1 MNGKNVS
8 TDPQRIFP
16 STGTGTTDSGTY
28 MIGSFLFTTGRPG
41 AVAVCLA
48 ALLVAAPDAVRAQE
62 TAAGGSLLLRGAVDD
77 LSEGDTAM
85 VTDARS
91 RQGLR
96 DALPRPTQQPAMER
110 VPRPE
115 TLPFSVAA
123 EMEMLRQEAEAVAA
137 PMPDPLTRD
146 PLETKGMRV
155 GAFTLRPSLE
165 VDGVY
170 SDNVN
175 QTEANHVSAFGLRV
189 APSLR
194 LRSNWVRHEL
204 NVTANGEF
212 ITWDNGGGKDATLS
226 ADARL
231 RVDVR
236 RTTQV
241 VAEASY
247 GLGEEDTTTKRL
259 QHDLLLK
266 GTLAHELGRVR
277 VELSA
282 GAGRTFYTAPLSGGS
297 SGSDDDYTVPE
308 VSLRI
313 SKQSGSILR
322 PYLELGA
329 DMRIHDRKRDDAGL
343 ERDSRGAYLEAGIG
357 FSPSAIWSGYL
368 GVRAV
373 VRDYE
378 DPSLQS
384 VLGAGL
390 VGELMWRPTRL
401 TEVRLQSSF
410 DIDETTD
417 AGVSGVRKYKLT
429 LTPRHALRRNV
440 IVKGTLGL
448 EYSDYVGST
457 DHELVLTGGME
468 IAWRFWRDHE
478 LVAAYS
484 VERQWSTLAD
494 GDYLENRIMLGLRF
508 RI

>member
-1 MNGKNVS
+1 
-8 TDPQRIFP
+8 
-16 STGTGTTDSGTY
+16 
-28 MIGSFLFTTGRPG
+28 MIGSTLFTTGRPG
-41 AVAVCLA
+41 AAAVCLA
-48 ALLVAAPDAVRAQE
+48 ALLVAAPGVAPAQE
-62 TAAGGSLLLRGAVDD
+62 TATDAALLLRGAVDD
-77 LSEGDTAM
+77 LPADEAATAAE
-85 VTDARS
+85 DGNGPDRRS
-91 RQGLR
+91 VLPQPEQPP
-96 DALPRPTQQPAMER
+96 AMEQLPRPRA
-110 VPRPE
+110 
-115 TLPFSVAA
+115 LPGPDAA
-123 EMEMLRQEAEAVAA
+123 EMEMLRQEADAVTAPEA
-137 PMPDPLTRD
+137 DPLARD
-146 PLETKGMRV
+146 PLETKGVRV
-155 GAFTLRPSLE
+155 GGFTLRPSLE
-165 VDGVY
+165 VDGVH

-175 QTEANHVSAFGLRV
+175 QTETDRVSAFGLRV
-189 APSLR
+189 APALR

-204 NVTANGEF
+204 SVAANGEF
-212 ITWDNGGGKDATLS
+212 LTWDNGGGKDATLS
-226 ADARL
+226 AEARL

-236 RTTQV
+236 RTTQMI
-241 VAEASY
+241 ADATYE
-247 GLGEEDTTTKRL
+247 LGDEDTTPKRL

-266 GTLAHELGRVR
+266 GTLAHEMGRVR
-277 VELSA
+277 VEVSA

-313 SKQSGSILR
+313 SKQSGSVLR
-322 PYLELGA
+322 PYVELGA

-343 ERDSRGAYLEAGIG
+343 ERDSKGAYVEAGIG

-390 VGELMWRPTRL
+390 VGELTWRPTRL

-417 AGVSGVRKYKLT
+417 AGVSGVRKYRLT
-429 LTPRHALRRNV
+429 LTPRHALRRDV
-440 IVKGTLGL
+440 ILTGNLGL
-448 EYSDYVGST
+448 EYSDYVGSA
-457 DHELVLTGGME
+457 DHELVLTGGAE

>member
-1 MNGKNVS
+1 
-8 TDPQRIFP
+8 
-16 STGTGTTDSGTY
+16 
-28 MIGSFLFTTGRPG
+28 MIGSTLLTTGRPR
-41 AVAVCLA
+41 AAAVCLA
-48 ALLVAAPDAVRAQE
+48 ALLVAASGTVRAQE
-62 TAAGGSLLLRGAVDD
+62 TATDAALPLRGAVDD
-77 LSEGDTAM
+77 LPEDGTAM
-85 VTDARS
+85 KAEDNGPARKS
-91 RQGLR
+91 ALPQLARPP
-96 DALPRPTQQPAMER
+96 APEPLPRPDVPPAPG
-110 VPRPE
+110 VPEKE
-115 TLPFSVAA
+115 TSRS
-123 EMEMLRQEAEAVAA
+123 EMDAVTVSET
-137 PMPDPLTRD
+137 DPLARD

-155 GAFTLRPSLE
+155 GGFILRPSLE
-165 VDGVY
+165 VDGVH

-175 QTEANHVSAFGLRV
+175 QTETDRVSAFGLRV

-204 NVTANGEF
+204 SVSVNGEF
-212 ITWDNGGGKDATLS
+212 LTWKNGGGKDTALS

-231 RVDVR
+231 RVDMR

-241 VAEASY
+241 IAEATY
-247 GLGEEDTTTKRL
+247 ELGEEDTTPKRL

-266 GTLAHELGRVR
+266 GTLAHEMGRVR
-277 VELSA
+277 VEVSA

-308 VSLRI
+308 VSLRV

-329 DMRIHDRKRDDAGL
+329 DMRIHDRRRDDAGL
-343 ERDSRGAYLEAGIG
+343 ERDSKGAYLEAGIG

-373 VRDYE
+373 VRDYD

-384 VLGAGL
+384 VLGTGL

-417 AGVSGVRKYKLT
+417 AGVSGVRKYRLT
-429 LTPRHALRRNV
+429 LTPRHALRRNI

-457 DHELVLTGGME
+457 DHELVLTGGAE

-484 VERQWSTLAD
+484 IERQWSTLAD

>member
-1 MNGKNVS
+1 
-8 TDPQRIFP
+8 
-16 STGTGTTDSGTY
+16 
-28 MIGSFLFTTGRPG
+28 MIGSTLFTTGRPG
-41 AVAVCLA
+41 AAAVCLA
-48 ALLVAAPDAVRAQE
+48 ALLVAAPGVAPAQE
-62 TAAGGSLLLRGAVDD
+62 TATDAALLLRGAVDD
-77 LSEGDTAM
+77 LPADEAAAAAEDGNGPDR
-85 VTDARS
+85 RS
-91 RQGLR
+91 VLPQPEQPPALEQ
-96 DALPRPTQQPAMER
+96 LPRPRA
-110 VPRPE
+110 
-115 TLPFSVAA
+115 LPGPDAA
-123 EMEMLRQEAEAVAA
+123 EMEMLRQEADAVTAPEA
-137 PMPDPLTRD
+137 DPLARD
-146 PLETKGMRV
+146 PLETKGVRV
-155 GAFTLRPSLE
+155 GGFILRPSLE
-165 VDGVY
+165 VDGVH

-175 QTEANHVSAFGLRV
+175 QTETNRVSAFGLRV
-189 APSLR
+189 APALR

-204 NVTANGEF
+204 RAAASGEF
-212 ITWDNGGGKDATLS
+212 LAWNNGGGKDVSLS
-226 ADARL
+226 AEARL

-236 RTTQV
+236 RTTQMI
-241 VAEASY
+241 AEATY
-247 GLGEEDTTTKRL
+247 ELGDEDTTPKRL

-266 GTLAHELGRVR
+266 GTLAHEMGRVR
-277 VELSA
+277 VEVSA

-313 SKQSGSILR
+313 SKQSGSVLR
-322 PYLELGA
+322 PYVELGA
-329 DMRIHDRKRDDAGL
+329 DMRIHDRKRDDVGL
-343 ERDSRGAYLEAGIG
+343 ERDSKGAYVEAGIG

-390 VGELMWRPTRL
+390 VGELTWRPTRL

-417 AGVSGVRKYKLT
+417 AGVSGVRKYRLT
-429 LTPRHALRRNV
+429 LTPRHALRRDV
-440 IVKGTLGL
+440 ILTGNFGL
-448 EYSDYVGST
+448 EYSDYVGSA
-457 DHELVLTGGME
+457 DHELVLTGGAE